1 MNDTIIR
8 EEISGARN
16 LRSILTMIIL
26 FFAGIGFFLAGLSS
40 YFHKNFLILTDTSQI
55 TFLPQGIAMLFYG
68 TGAFGIGIYLLLK
81 KNPQNG
87 KKMLY
92 YANNLV
98 KFMPIDKSS
107 VEMFS
112 PIFDFTSKDDSSF
125 MESVNGIYSNA
136 GFSGEKR
143 MMNSGKNGTKR
154 SVSET
159 KKKYVAS
166 NQEWKCGNC
175 HVQLDH
181 TFEIDH
187 KVRLE
192 YGGGN
197 DVQNLIA
204 LCRNC
209 HGKKTASENM

>member
-1 MNDTIIR
+1 MR
-8 EEISGARN
+8 LEIFVLG
-16 LRSILTMIIL
+16 LTA
-26 FFAGIGFFLAGLSS
+26 FFVYNA
-40 YFHKNFLILTDTSQI
+40 YTDGKYTK
-55 TFLPQGIAMLFYG
+55 MLFSFKKYYKMI
-68 TGAFGIGIYLLLK
+68 FYVVLGIGIYILLK
-81 KNPQNG
+81 RNPDQGRN
-87 KKMLY
+87 MLL
-92 YANNLV
+92 YANNVV
-98 KFMPIDKSS
+98 KFMPIDKNSMDMLS
-107 VEMFS
+107 H
-112 PIFDFTSKDDSSF
+112 IIDFTSANEESSF
-125 MESVNGIYSNA
+125 MESVNGIYSNP

-166 NQEWKCGNC
+166 NQDWKCGNC
-175 HVQLDH
+175 QAQLDH

-209 HGKKTASENM
+209 HGRKTASENM

>member
-1 MNDTIIR
+1 MR
-8 EEISGARN
+8 LEIFVLG
-16 LRSILTMIIL
+16 LTAFFVYNAYTDGKYTKMMLSFKKYYKMI
-26 FFAGIGFFLAGLSS
+26 
-40 YFHKNFLILTDTSQI
+40 
-55 TFLPQGIAMLFYG
+55 FYVLLG
-68 TGAFGIGIYLLLK
+68 VGIYVLLK
-81 KNPQNG
+81 RNPNKG
-87 KKMLY
+87 RNMLLC
-92 YANNLV
+92 ANNLV
-98 KFMPIDKSS
+98 KFLPIDKNS
-107 VEMFS
+107 MDMLS
-112 PIFDFTSKDDSSF
+112 PIIDFTSANEDSSF
-125 MESVNGIYSNA
+125 MESVNCINSNP
-136 GFSGEKR
+136 GFSKEKV

-166 NQEWKCGNC
+166 NQDWKCGNC
-175 HVQLDH
+175 QSQLDH

>member
-1 MNDTIIR
+1 MRLEIFVLGLTAFFIYNAYNDGKYTKM
-8 EEISGARN
+8 
-16 LRSILTMIIL
+16 LLTFKKYYKMI
-26 FFAGIGFFLAGLSS
+26 
-40 YFHKNFLILTDTSQI
+40 
-55 TFLPQGIAMLFYG
+55 FY
-68 TGAFGIGIYLLLK
+68 ALLGIGIYVLLK
-81 KNPQNG
+81 RNPSQGRN
-87 KKMLY
+87 MLL
-92 YANNLV
+92 YANNVV
-98 KFMPIDKSS
+98 KFMPIDKTS
-107 VEMFS
+107 MDMLS
-112 PIFDFTSKDDSSF
+112 PVFDFTSTCDRSF
-125 MESVNGIYSNA
+125 MESFNNIDDTNIMGSTGLCN
-136 GFSGEKR
+136 SDKR
-143 MMNSGKNGTKR
+143 IVNSGKNGTKR

-166 NQEWKCGNC
+166 QQDWKCGSC
-175 HVQLDH
+175 ESQLDH

>member
-1 MNDTIIR
+1 MR
-8 EEISGARN
+8 LEIFVLG
-16 LRSILTMIIL
+16 LTAFFVYNAYTDGKYSKMLLSFKKYYKMIFYVL
-26 FFAGIGFFLAGLSS
+26 LGL
-40 YFHKNFLILTDTSQI
+40 
-55 TFLPQGIAMLFYG
+55 
-68 TGAFGIGIYLLLK
+68 GIYVLLK
-81 KNPQNG
+81 RNPDQGRN
-87 KKMLY
+87 MLL

-98 KFMPIDKSS
+98 KFMPIDKNS
-107 VEMFS
+107 MDMLS
-112 PIFDFTSKDDSSF
+112 PIIDFTSTNEDSSF
-125 MESVNGIYSNA
+125 MESVNGIYSNP

-159 KKKYVAS
+159 KKKYVAA
-166 NQEWKCGNC
+166 NQDWKCGNC
-175 HVQLDH
+175 QSQLDH

>member
-1 MNDTIIR
+1 MR
-8 EEISGARN
+8 LEIFVLGLTAFFVYNAYTDGKYSKM
-16 LRSILTMIIL
+16 LLSFKKYYTMIFYVL
-26 FFAGIGFFLAGLSS
+26 LGLGV
-40 YFHKNFLILTDTSQI
+40 YV
-55 TFLPQGIAMLFYG
+55 
-68 TGAFGIGIYLLLK
+68 LLK
-81 KNPQNG
+81 RNPNQG
-87 KKMLY
+87 RSMLL

-98 KFMPIDKSS
+98 KFMPIDKNS
-107 VEMFS
+107 MDMLS
-112 PIFDFTSKDDSSF
+112 PIIDFTSTNEDSCF
-125 MESVNGIYSNA
+125 MESFNGIDSRMGD
-136 GFSGEKR
+136 GFCGEKR
-143 MMNSGKNGTKR
+143 ILSSGKNGTKR

-166 NQEWKCGNC
+166 NQDWKCGNC
-175 HVQLDH
+175 KAQLDH

-187 KVRLE
+187 RVRLE

>member
-1 MNDTIIR
+1 MR
-8 EEISGARN
+8 LEIFVLG
-16 LRSILTMIIL
+16 LTA
-26 FFAGIGFFLAGLSS
+26 FFVYNA
-40 YFHKNFLILTDTSQI
+40 YTDGKYTK
-55 TFLPQGIAMLFYG
+55 MLFSFKKYYKMIFYVVLG
-68 TGAFGIGIYLLLK
+68 LGIYVLLK
-81 KNPQNG
+81 RNPDQGRN
-87 KKMLY
+87 MLL
-92 YANNLV
+92 YANNVV
-98 KFMPIDKSS
+98 KFMPIDKNS
-107 VEMFS
+107 MDMLS
-112 PIFDFTSKDDSSF
+112 PIIDFTSANEESSF
-125 MESVNGIYSNA
+125 MESVNGIYSNP

-159 KKKYVAS
+159 KKKYVAC
-166 NQEWKCGNC
+166 NQDWKCGNC
-175 HVQLDH
+175 QAQLDH

-209 HGKKTASENM
+209 HGRKTASENM

>member
-1 MNDTIIR
+1 MR
-8 EEISGARN
+8 LEIFVLG
-16 LRSILTMIIL
+16 LTAFFVYNAYTDGKYTKMLLSFKKYYKMIFYVL
-26 FFAGIGFFLAGLSS
+26 LGL
-40 YFHKNFLILTDTSQI
+40 
-55 TFLPQGIAMLFYG
+55 
-68 TGAFGIGIYLLLK
+68 GIYVLLK
-81 KNPQNG
+81 RNPNQGRN
-87 KKMLY
+87 MLL
-92 YANNLV
+92 YANNVV
-98 KFMPIDKSS
+98 KFMPIDKNS
-107 VEMFS
+107 MDMLS
-112 PIFDFTSKDDSSF
+112 PIIDFTSVNEDSSF
-125 MESVNGIYSNA
+125 MESVNGIYSNP

-175 HVQLDH
+175 QSQLDH